1 MATAAMTSPT
11 APPRE
16 LFYRHALVTRVCHW
30 INVLCIAVLL
40 MSGLQIFNAHPAL
53 YWGQYGADNDDSRR
67 WLEIGAMDG
76 PDGRPVGMTRVGPV
90 MVETTGVLGLS
101 TASNGALT
109 AIGFPGWATLPSYR
123 DLATGRRWHFFFA
136 WVFIINGLVYLTVSL
151 ATGHLG
157 RDLLPR
163 LRELRPS
170 SILHDIWTHL
180 KLQFPRGEEA
190 KRYHVLQKLA
200 YSGVVFVLL
209 PLIVFTGLTMSPSN
223 TAAWHWLTELFGG
236 RQSAR
241 SIHFIAATLLVL
253 FIIVHL
259 VMVLLAGPLNEIRS
273 MITGRFAIP
282 PEKKA

>member
-1 MATAAMTSPT
+1 MATAAMTPMT

-16 LFYRHALVTRVCHW
+16 LFYRHGVITRICHW

-40 MSGLQIFNAHPAL
+40 MSGLQIFNAHPGL
-53 YWGQYGADNDDSRR
+53 YWGQYGADSDDSKR
-67 WLEIGAMDG
+67 WLEIGAIDG
-76 PDGRPVGMTRVGPV
+76 PNGQPLGMTRVGPL
-90 MVETTGVLGLS
+90 MFETTGVLGLS
-101 TASNGALT
+101 RAPNGSLT

-136 WVFIINGLVYLTVSL
+136 WVFIINGLVYLIAGL
-151 ATGHLG
+151 LGGHLG

-170 SILHDIWTHL
+170 NILHDIWTHIR
-180 KLQFPRGEEA
+180 LQFPRGEDA
-190 KRYHVLQKLA
+190 KRYHILQKLA

-241 SIHFIAATLLVL
+241 SIHFIAASLVVA
-253 FIIVHL
+253 FILVHL
-259 VMVLLAGPLNEIRS
+259 LMVLLAGPINQIRS

-282 PEKKA
+282 PEKTA